1 MFHNFQ
7 VPSFDT
13 DAIFVESEENEKCNT
28 PEKRGKGMQGGHE
41 RGIWNYYSRVEW
53 LIQMQK

>member
-7 VPSFDT
+7 VPSFET

-28 PEKRGKGMQGGHE
+28 PMKRKREAM
-41 RGIWNYYSRVEW
+41 RKRDA
-53 LIQMQK
+53 MRK